1 MQRVPVPRTL
11 DAPPR
16 FLFWDFDVVAVFAFA
31 FMVGMILVGIS
42 LALVLSIAAWH
53 FWSRARAGR
62 GVAKAFALL
71 YWYTP
76 LDFFIRAP
84 ASARR
89 HFIG

>member
-16 FLFWDFDVVAVFAFA
+16 FLFWDFDVVAVVCFG
-31 FMVGMILVGIS
+31 FMAGMILSGVA
-42 LALVLSIAAWH
+42 LAFILAIASWKG
-53 FWSRARAGR
+53 WSRARAGR
-62 GVAKAFALL
+62 GAPKAFALF

-76 LDFFIRAP
+76 FDCFVRAP